1 MNRSPAS
8 PLAPFSFTSSAPLLL
23 ILARMPVVPFSQKA
37 AHALLLAVFLS
48 ALLLPRSGAQMPVSP
63 AAPAAQN
70 DLVEIQ
76 LPNNPVTEVIAF
88 YEMLTGRRLIRDAN
102 LAGPNLSIMVTGRIP
117 RTDAISLIESAL
129 ILNGYSL
136 VPVDETTTTVLGPGR
151 SPLGQSIP
159 LYADPSLL
167 PTGEVLVSYFMLL
180 NYISPQDALA
190 VFGGYVSPRPH
201 GTIVAVPNSNALVVT
216 DTSTLV
222 RRLIALQRFI
232 DVPGART
239 LTEFISLSR
248 ADAETVAETVNQL
261 LEEER
266 QADSGSAN
274 ITAMTAGTQP
284 ALEGVEQVPG
294 GMPQITT
301 GEASS
306 IQKLTAL
313 IKVIPDKRTNRIL
326 VVAPENRMAY
336 IRGVIMDLDASV
348 TLEQTLERPLRF
360 VSAGDILPILQSTL
374 AEGNEDAA
382 AANPVGGTGTTGG
395 ATTGGFT
402 GGTGGGTGTGSGAGG
417 AADLLSDPRE
427 DTSPLAVSVGK
438 ARIIA
443 DRSSNSIIVIGP
455 PDMREKAAQVIDL
468 MDQRPKQIYLATV
481 IGQLTLRDEWE
492 VGFDYLVTF
501 QQLSPDL
508 GGAGLLRNRTG
519 TDLLPDPSSLI
530 ANNVFP
536 ALSGLTLYGT
546 IAESVD
552 VFARML
558 ARDTNF
564 KIISRPV
571 VYTANNKRAVIS
583 SGQEVPV
590 PTSTTTSAISGDSTA
605 LTSNIGFKDVVLK
618 LEVIPLIN
626 SEDEVTLTIA
636 QQNNAILEFVEI
648 SQNRVPVIGTQRL
661 TTTITVRDR
670 STIVLGGLITEEDT
684 TTRSGVPVLKDVPGL
699 NYLFGSTSKNKI
711 RRELIILI
719 QPFIIND
726 HEDLAAAQQ
735 SMRQASRLDDDIQ
748 EMGEPEVR
756 RAEPIFPVRPI
767 N

>member
-1 MNRSPAS
+1 MPFLSLLRQTCRSA
-8 PLAPFSFTSSAPLLL
+8 FT
-23 ILARMPVVPFSQKA
+23 V
-37 AHALLLAVFLS
+37 ALLLGFVPLASF
-48 ALLLPRSGAQMPVSP
+48 GQMPPNAVGE
-63 AAPAAQN
+63 Q
-70 DLVEIQ
+70 DLVDIQ
-76 LPNNPVTEVIAF
+76 LPNNPVTEVIGF

-117 RTDAISLIESAL
+117 RNEAISLIESAL

-136 VPVDETTTTVLGPGR
+136 VPVDDTTTTVLGPGR

-159 LYADPSLL
+159 LYADPFLL
-167 PTGEVLVSYFMLL
+167 PSGEVLVSYFMLL
-180 NYISPQDALA
+180 NYISPPDALA
-190 VFGGYVSPRPH
+190 VFGAYVSPRPH
-201 GTIVAVPNSNALVVT
+201 GTIVAVPNSNALVIT
-216 DTSTLV
+216 DTTTLV
-222 RRLIALQRFI
+222 RRLVALQRFI

-239 LTEFISLSR
+239 LTEFIPLSR
-248 ADAETVAETVNQL
+248 ANAETVAEIVNKL

-266 QADSGSAN
+266 QGDSG
-274 ITAMTAGTQP
+274 AGAVP
-284 ALEGVEQVPG
+284 ALEGGTGQVMVEGVEQPAG
-294 GMPQITT
+294 GIPQISSS
-301 GEASS
+301 EAAS

-313 IKVIPDKRTNRIL
+313 IKVIPDTRTNRIL
-326 VVAPENRMAY
+326 VVAPENRMSY
-336 IRGVIMDLDASV
+336 LQRIIMDLDASV
-348 TLEQTLERPLRF
+348 DLEQILERPLRF
-360 VSAGDILPILQSTL
+360 VSAGEILPILQSTL
-374 AEGNEDAA
+374 AEGNDEAA
-382 AANPVGGTGTTGG
+382 TATPVGGSTTPGGG

-402 GGTGGGTGTGSGAGG
+402 GGGGTGTGGTGGG

-438 ARIIA
+438 TRIIA
-443 DRSSNSIIVIGP
+443 DRSTNSIIVIGP
-455 PDMREKAAQVIDL
+455 PDVRAKAAQVIDL

-492 VGFDYLVTF
+492 VGFDYLVRF
-501 QQLSPDL
+501 QQLSPDF

-519 TDLLPDPSSLI
+519 TDILPDPSALI

-552 VFARML
+552 IFARLL

-590 PTSTTTSAISGDSTA
+590 PTSTTTSAIAGDSTA

-626 SEDEVTLTIA
+626 SDDEVTLTIA

-661 TTTITVRDR
+661 TTTITVKDR

-684 TTRSGVPVLKDVPGL
+684 ITRSGVPVIKDIPGL

-719 QPFIIND
+719 QPFIIKD
-726 HEDLAAAQQ
+726 HGDLAEAQQ
-735 SMRQASRLDDDIQ
+735 SMREASRLDDEIQ
-748 EMGEPEVR
+748 EMGSPEVR